1 MSIEKLLNARNSLAA
16 LQDAQDMIKKA
27 QAEKSKPTPL
37 VATLTGRELYEFG
50 NLDPNDPNLDEKAFF
65 KVVREYFQANIQ
77 GKTVTHPFL
86 GEIQVSRT
94 SWQKIKFGVPRNM
107 EKTLA
112 IPAILAALEHGK
124 CSHIETGRKDQKKD
138 FIYMAYIVANIKIDT
153 RIMEIGLSVAIDTLH
168 KRMFYN
174 LAANPTVLKENRND
188 HKYRGVKAVPGF
200 DSAQIDEFD
209 DGIAIDLNIDVVKV
223 QPVHQFNLQ
232 GHSKSVKD
240 EYDSGHSD
248 VVYTTIAID
257 QVKVD
262 LRKYTALEKQP
273 ESQHPIVIQ
282 EVDSGFLL
290 IAGYE
295 RFRLA
300 KQQQEQQVPAII
312 LSKQHLI
319 DDETLA
325 KAYQKTIIPIE
336 PVIFAK
342 NLFDLSKN
350 ESTRLST

>member
-1 MSIEKLLNARNSLAA
+1 MSIEKLLKARYSLSA
-16 LQDAQDMIKKA
+16 LQGAQDMIKQA
-27 QAEKSKPTPL
+27 QVEKSKPTPL
-37 VATLTGRELYEFG
+37 VATLTGREIYEDAK
-50 NLDPNDPNLDEKAFF
+50 LDPNDPNLDEDEFF
-65 KVVREYFQANIQ
+65 VAIRDYYRKNIQ

-86 GEIQVSRT
+86 GKIEIRSR
-94 SWQKIKFGVPRNM
+94 SWQKIKHNLLKSMDRI
-107 EKTLA
+107 LA

-124 CSHIETGRKDQKKD
+124 CSHIETKRKDQKKD
-138 FIYMAYIVANIKIDT
+138 FEYVAYILANVKIDT
-153 RIMEIGLSVAIDTLH
+153 RLVEIGLSVAIDTEYNRL
-168 KRMFYN
+168 FYN
-174 LAANPTVLKENRND
+174 LVANPTVLKENRND
-188 HKYRGVKAVPGF
+188 HKYREVKPIPGF

-209 DGIAIDLNIDVVKV
+209 DGIAIDLNIDVLNVK
-223 QPVHQFNLQ
+223 PVHQFNLQ

-248 VVYTTIAID
+248 EVYTTIAID

-282 EVDSGFLL
+282 EVDNGFLL
-290 IAGYE
+290 ISGYE

-312 LSKQHLI
+312 LSSQHLI
-319 DDETLA
+319 DNETLA
-325 KAYQKTIIPIE
+325 KAYQKTIIPVE

-342 NLFDLSKN
+342 NLFDLSKS
-350 ESTRLST
+350 ESTRLSI